1 MAYTSLSKALA
12 AATLA
17 FSSFSLV
24 AAGSQAKHV
33 PFVIEAT
40 WGPTDPTK
48 AISRDALLV
57 NGSFPGPPLNL
68 KVGETVDFTV
78 INNTPDVTG
87 IHFHGI
93 RQLGTPEADGV
104 PGVSQTAI
112 KSGDTYTYTWTAE
125 DSGTYFYHAH
135 YKGQMMDG
143 LYGAIIIAPA
153 DDAETPFSQIGD
165 VSTLSKAAG
174 KVETVFASD
183 WSRYTF
189 DEFFAIEKAA
199 NKDTACTDSIILN
212 GQGSVFCPSID
223 FLSANAAPQTPAV
236 LNGTSLTAKGCI
248 PASNPLLQG
257 RFPFNAGALPPDV
270 YDVCTPYQGSNY
282 TYTVD
287 AKDGYAAMSFVNP
300 GGFAL
305 LQVAIDSHKLIVYE
319 INGNYIVPQWVDALT
334 VGNGDRISFFV
345 KLDQAP
351 ADYTIRVANAGIN
364 QVVSGF
370 GSLSYKGG
378 KGAANAV
385 GVLNYGGQNTTL
397 ITTLNRARAAP
408 YPAVAVSPTSDLT
421 FVLDISNDPSQPTDA
436 WAWTL
441 SGSQGYDQSRDDA
454 APPLLFQDPAT
465 IPDSELIL
473 KTKYNQWVD
482 LIIRIAGPLA
492 QPHPIHKHA
501 NKFFAIGAG
510 PGDFNFTSVAAAQAA
525 GLPFN
530 LANPPFVDG
539 FTNPPAL
546 GSGAWMVFRYQANTP
561 GAWLLHCHIQTH
573 FSGGM
578 AVAIL
583 DAVDQFPQFP
593 SGGNSSGSG
602 HGNGGSGSG
611 SWDGSSGSG
620 NDNGGSGSTTGGSGN
635 QGSGKDNNGNAPSG
649 SGSGSVATTVSGPTT
664 IWTSSAAVATYVPSK
679 TEGAL
684 LATFT
689 GAASATH
696 ALGYT
701 AGLLAMLAA
710 LVV

>member
-1 MAYTSLSKALA
+1 MAFTSLSKALA

-24 AAGSQAKHV
+24 SAGSQSTHV

-68 KVGETVDFTV
+68 KVGETVDFTI

-104 PGVSQTAI
+104 PGVSQTVI
-112 KSGDTYTYTWTAE
+112 KSGETYTYTWTAE

-165 VSTLSKAAG
+165 VPTLQKAASQ
-174 KVETVFASD
+174 VETVFASD

-189 DEFFAIEKAA
+189 AEFFAIEQAA

-212 GQGSVFCPSID
+212 GQGSVYCPSIE
-223 FLSANAAPQTPAV
+223 FLTANAAPQTPAL

-248 PASNPLLQG
+248 PANNPVLQG
-257 RFPFNAGALPPDV
+257 RFPLNAAALPPDV
-270 YDVCTPYQGSNY
+270 YDVCTPYEGTNY

-287 AKDGYAAMSFVNP
+287 ANDGYAAMSFVNP
-300 GGFAL
+300 GGFAI

-319 INGNYIVPQWVDALT
+319 INGNYIVPQWVDEIT

-351 ADYTIRVANAGIN
+351 ADYTIRVANAGVN

-370 GSLSYKGG
+370 GLLSYKGSAG
-378 KGAANAV
+378 VANTA
-385 GVLNYGGQNTTL
+385 GVINYGGQNTTL
-397 ITTLNRARAAP
+397 ITSLNRALAAP
-408 YPAVAVSPTSDLT
+408 YPAVSVAATSDLT
-421 FVLDISNDPSQPTDA
+421 YVLDISNDPSQPTDA

-441 SGSQGYDQSRDDA
+441 SGSQAYNQSRDDA

-465 IPDSELIL
+465 VPDSDLIL
-473 KTKYNQWVD
+473 KTKYGQWVD
-482 LIIRIAGPLA
+482 LIIRIQGPLA

-501 NKFFAIGAG
+501 NKFFAIGGA
-510 PGDFNFTSVAAAQAA
+510 PGDFNFTTVAEAQAA

-539 FTNPPAL
+539 YTNPPAI
-546 GSGAWMVFRYQANTP
+546 GTGAWMVFRYQVDTP

-578 AVAIL
+578 GVAIL
-583 DAVDQFPQFP
+583 DAIDKFPQFP
-593 SGGNSSGSG
+593 SGDN
-602 HGNGGSGSG
+602 GSGSG
-611 SWDGSSGSG
+611 GGKGNSGSG
-620 NDNGGSGSTTGGSGN
+620 NGNSGSTGGSSGN
-635 QGSGKDNNGNAPSG
+635 QGSGGDSNQYPPTS
-649 SGSGSVATTVSGPTT
+649 SGSGSVMTTVSGPTAV
-664 IWTSSAAVATYVPSK
+664 WSSSVAHSTGSPAK
-679 TEGAL
+679 TGPPV
-684 LATFT
+684 ATFT

-696 ALGYT
+696 ALGYG
-701 AGLLAMLAA
+701 AGLIAMLAA